1 MNNNSGGTKAPN
13 NNGNYN
19 NTQPPYNSYNDNY
32 SNTNA
37 DTRTAQNNPSNNNQQ
52 VFNNT
57 PNNPYWSQPN
67 NGYVPP
73 NAPPPPK
80 NHPYYQEQQYNT
92 SPPVKT
98 PKRIFDKA
106 DKVFGWFAIAIGFLF
121 VLTIGSL
128 WFDFG
133 IGATIFFETSLI
145 ISYSYAIKRKLKI
158 DILHNVSFFLL
169 MILSLSFSF
178 FSNSLALGADFLF
191 ITVATAYWMYSI
203 GEHKEDSFINELLTS
218 IFAYPFMNF
227 GALFGAISKK
237 KKNGEKGNLKWVI
250 LGLCIAIPLV
260 AIVSTL
266 LIMSDDM
273 FKAMFSSLFDDFFS
287 KILVY
292 IWYAIVGLP
301 LAMGI
306 FSIWYTKY
314 TNNKTVKAQTINTT
328 DFAKQNKSVENCHI
342 APPALMYSISIPLC
356 CVYFLYLISQIGYFV
371 SFIADNFLPKDYTI
385 VDYARNGFFE
395 LCVVAGINIVIIL
408 LLLLFTSRPNNIMP
422 VGIRVITG
430 LMSFFTIIFIGTA
443 IYKMFMYIGGYGF
456 TPLRIN
462 TVIFMSFLLVVFL
475 LIIAKQFFKNMKFS
489 AMVMAVAIVFM
500 LGYNVIDVDSFV
512 ARQNIKLY
520 EEGKIPWMGIDL
532 VRDLDY
538 SAFEYLAPFA
548 SDENNGL
555 DTVEQNELEAVIEV
569 RYEKYNKSYAIDD
582 HKDLF
587 SFNFSEY
594 RVHKI
599 LESYGYN
606 GYDWEYTNDYNYYE

>member
-1 MNNNSGGTKAPN
+1 MNNNTQGVNAPT
-13 NNGNYN
+13 NNGNTKTAN
-19 NTQPPYNSYNDNY
+19 NSYNDNY

-37 DTRTAQNNPSNNNQQ
+37 DTKTNQNNTYYSNQQ
-52 VFNNT
+52 MFNSNHR
-57 PNNPYWSQPN
+57 
-67 NGYVPP
+67 PP
-73 NAPPPPK
+73 NAPPPPY
-80 NHPYYQEQQYNT
+80 NGYIPPNAPPPPQNYTGYQQQPPYKA
-92 SPPVKT
+92 PPIKT
-98 PKRIFDKA
+98 FKRVFDKT
-106 DKVFGWFAIAIGFLF
+106 DKVFGWLAIAIGFLF

-145 ISYSYAIKRKLKI
+145 ISYSYTIKRKLKI

-301 LAMGI
+301 LAMGV

-314 TNNKTVKAQTINTT
+314 TDNKTVKVKPINTAG
-328 DFAKQNKSVENCHI
+328 FANQNKSAESCHI

-371 SFIADNFLPKDYTI
+371 SFIADNLLPKDYTI

-489 AMVMAVAIVFM
+489 AMVMVVAIIFM
-500 LGYNVIDVDSFV
+500 LGYNVTDVDSFV

-606 GYDWEYTNDYNYYE
+606 GCDWEHTNDYNYYE